1 MERIVTIYPVF
12 VELIQQIGVK
22 IGYRKV
28 MILST
33 CRLVQKME
41 NWGEDWIWHVRIY
54 STCWINCQNSM
65 KNGKYQSILDMSS
78 WHTLHMQ
85 GTSCLIVL
93 IFECAQ
99 NMEIGMNRYTA
110 FVSLIAG
117 IAPFIRVKECWVGG
131 RCRKVTLGRSQ

>member
-54 STCWINCQNSM
+54 YICWINCQNSM
-65 KNGKYQSILDMSS
+65 KSGKWRLILDMSS
-78 WHTLHMQ
+78 WDTLPMQ
-85 GTSCLIVL
+85 GTSYLIVL
-93 IFECAQ
+93 ILECAQ
-99 NMEIGMNRYTA
+99 NKEIGMNRYTA
-110 FVSLIAG
+110 FAS
-117 IAPFIRVKECWVGG
+117 
-131 RCRKVTLGRSQ
+131 